1 MNQVTVLIPTWRPGR
16 QLDTILKRLSL
27 QTIVPERVLI
37 LNTVENERDDSISEL
52 VDAWRD
58 RFRVLSVFHV
68 EKKEFD
74 HGMTRHLGFSFSDT
88 ELVLCMTQDAIPRDR
103 NLISRLVRC
112 FDDPKVAA
120 AYGRQLP
127 SGSSSARERF
137 TRRFNYPD
145 KSVVKSGEDL
155 PRMGIKTFFCSDVC
169 AMWRRDVYFELGG
182 FERPV
187 IFNEDMILAGKMIEN
202 GWKIAYAADAA
213 VWHSHSYSPVRQ
225 LKRNFDL
232 GVSQSQHPELFA
244 RYPSE
249 GEGIRMVKKCAAYLL
264 RTGHAGELPLLVIDS
279 AFKYLGYLL
288 GKNYRRLPKRMILR
302 LTDNP
307 SYWERV

>member
-213 VWHSHSYSPVRQ
+213 VRHSHSYSPVRQ

-288 GKNYRRLPKRMILR
+288 GKNFRRLPKRMILR

>member
-213 VWHSHSYSPVRQ
+213 VRHSHSYSPVRQ

-232 GVSQSQHPELFA
+232 GVSQSEHPELFA